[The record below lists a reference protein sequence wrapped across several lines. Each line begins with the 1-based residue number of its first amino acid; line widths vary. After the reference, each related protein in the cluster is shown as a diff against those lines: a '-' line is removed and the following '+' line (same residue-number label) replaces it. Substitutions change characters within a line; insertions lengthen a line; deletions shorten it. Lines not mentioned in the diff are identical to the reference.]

1 MTFSVYSEPVIK
13 PNNKRKSI
21 TTPAE
26 SLLRRDATIL
36 TVAWPRTAS
45 HNPSIRRFHRN
56 QNHSQ
61 TNAIYENFQWIIQFN
76 FIHIFFQA
84 LNNENVKKMTGV
96 RCDQI
101 AVSSNMIPQYSM
113 IQWNIFIPR
122 AQHCVRLSFDR
133 AHIRKCGNHTQN
145 NKVTARVAHKMSE
158 NRVCMFAFHSC
169 DREWQWKLDEY
180 VRVRITSCSSFVDCS
195 MLYVER
201 NH

>member
-1 MTFSVYSEPVIK
+1 M
-13 PNNKRKSI
+13 
-21 TTPAE
+21 
-26 SLLRRDATIL
+26 
-36 TVAWPRTAS
+36 
-45 HNPSIRRFHRN
+45 RRFWQLLDRVTQSIHTPIPSKPKSFTNECHLRKFSM
-56 QNHSQ
+56 NHS
-61 TNAIYENFQWIIQFN
+61 IQFYSY
-76 FIHIFFQA
+76 FLSSVEQWKCK
-84 LNNENVKKMTGV
+84 ENDWRSLRPNRCFVKYDTA
-96 RCDQI
+96 I
-101 AVSSNMIPQYSM
+101 SM

-145 NKVTARVAHKMSE
+145 NKVTARAAHKMSE